1 MTKFLA
7 LLLLA
12 TVPAAAA
19 TPFTYYQD
27 WFPGA
32 QYAGLYAALDQG
44 LFRQAGLDV
53 TIHPFA
59 FGQNQV
65 ALVDSDPARAAA
77 GTMEG
82 YIVLQKRAKG
92 ADLRVFA
99 AVLRESPAGYM
110 TLPGRPLASA
120 RDLVGK
126 RVGVHKYGDPLYQLF
141 LRRAGID
148 PSQST
153 MVFVDD
159 DIGRLQRGEVD
170 VMQGYAVEELVK
182 LRRRVG
188 PGAGFISFR
197 QLGFD
202 AYSEI
207 LFTTAAQL
215 RAHGADCH
223 RFVDV
228 VRGGW
233 RLASEHPDLA
243 VDAVMAR
250 MPAGTDRSLVRDML
264 LATLPY
270 VATPVPP
277 ILGEMD
283 PAKWRGMSRAC
294 VEMGLLPK
302 AEDPATFLA
311 GAFSPPVRVLE
322 STGSAPR

>member
-1 MTKFLA
+1 MSKFLVLA
-7 LLLLA
+7 LLA
-12 TVPAAAA
+12 AVRAAAG

-32 QYAGLYAALDQG
+32 QYAGLYVALDQG

-53 TIHPFA
+53 TLHPFA

-110 TLPGRPLASA
+110 TLPGHPLASA
-120 RDLVGK
+120 PDLVGK
-126 RVGVHKYGDPLYQLF
+126 RVGVHKYGDPLYRLF
-141 LRRAGID
+141 LHRAGID

-202 AYSEI
+202 AYSQV

-223 RFVDV
+223 RFVDA

-233 RLASEHPDLA
+233 RLTSERPDLA

-250 MPAGTDRSLVRDML
+250 MPAGTDRSLVREML

-270 VATPVPP
+270 VTTPVPP

-283 PAKWRGMSRAC
+283 PAKWRGMSEAG
-294 VEMGLLPK
+294 VEMGLLPG
-302 AEDPATFLA
+302 AEDPARFLA
-311 GAFSPPVRVLE
+311 GAFSPPLGARDPR
-322 STGSAPR
+322 GSAPR